1 MIRRRRFAASARPAR
16 RWMLWR
22 GACQPREVIAAA
34 AAVTRAAL
42 QLLLCSVPA
51 FAQPATPGPP
61 LQLADL
67 QQAAIASDPRTREL
81 TLLESQSSLR
91 QANLSRQWYPST
103 SVESLVQY
111 QTDAPTTP
119 LLTADSKPFFSAP
132 KDNYDVYGRIEQR
145 LWDPGVGAQSA
156 VERAQLAEQQARV
169 RTAVFAVRQ
178 QVNDA
183 FFAAATLQQRLNVV
197 TATITELEGRLRE
210 ANARVQEG
218 TAVRSDAG
226 AVEATLLQRQQDAD
240 ELRANMRGALARL
253 ATIVGRPIPTD
264 AVPAV
269 PDLAVQFSRVRDQL
283 QTLRLRPEY
292 EQFAKTRDRIATQQ
306 EVTGA
311 QSQPKV
317 TAFGR
322 VGFGRPA
329 LDFIQN
335 EWEAYGVGGVR
346 LQWNAWNWG
355 TTGREREAQQLQSD
369 ITSAEEA
376 AFAKG
381 VAAAVEGD
389 LATIEH
395 LARALETDQRIIDL
409 RADVERTARVRL
421 QEGVLTSSDYL
432 ARDTEL
438 LQARIAQA
446 THQVELAQ
454 ARARVLTTIG
464 AEVR

>member
-1 MIRRRRFAASARPAR
+1 MRSLRWRLPWRVASLTRLAPLLVSWDVLFALSN
-16 RWMLWR
+16 
-22 GACQPREVIAAA
+22 
-34 AAVTRAAL
+34 T
-42 QLLLCSVPA
+42 PA
-51 FAQPATPGPP
+51 FAQPATSGTP

-67 QQAAIASDPRTREL
+67 QQAAVASDPRTREL

-91 QANLSRQWYPST
+91 LENLSRQWYPSS

-119 LLTADSKPFFSAP
+119 LLTADGKPFFSAP
-132 KDNYDVYGRIEQR
+132 KDNYDIYGRIEQR

-197 TATITELEGRLRE
+197 TATIAELEGRLRE

-218 TAVRSDAG
+218 TAVPSDA
-226 AVEATLLQRQQDAD
+226 AAIEATLLQRQQDAD
-240 ELRANMRGALARL
+240 ELRANIRGALARL
-253 ATIVGRPIPTD
+253 STIVGRPLPAD
-264 AVPAV
+264 AVPTV
-269 PDLAVQFSRVRDQL
+269 PDLSVQFSSVRDQL
-283 QTLRLRPEY
+283 QTVRLRPEY
-292 EQFAKTRDRIATQQ
+292 EQFAKTRERIASQQ
-306 EVTGA
+306 EVTSA

-335 EWEAYGVGGVR
+335 EWEVYGIGGVR

-355 TTGREREAQQLQSD
+355 TTGREREAQKLQSD

-376 AFAKG
+376 AFTKG
-381 VAAAVEGD
+381 VAAAVDGD

-409 RADVERTARVRL
+409 RAAVEQTARVRL

>member
-1 MIRRRRFAASARPAR
+1 MIRRDGSVVTARPAR
-16 RWMLWR
+16 R
-22 GACQPREVIAAA
+22 
-34 AAVTRAAL
+34 TRAGAL
-42 QLLLCSVPA
+42 ACVATAALHVVSGSAPA
-51 FAQPATPGPP
+51 FAQQATPGMQ

-67 QQAAIASDPRTREL
+67 QQAAISSDPRTREL

-91 QANLSRQWYPST
+91 LANVSRQWYPAT

-119 LLTADSKPFFSAP
+119 LLTAEGKPFFSAP
-132 KDNYDVYGRIEQR
+132 KDNYDIYGRIEQR
-145 LWDPGVGAQSA
+145 LWDRGVGAQSA

-183 FFAAATLQQRLNVV
+183 FFAAATLQQRLDVIS
-197 TATITELEGRLRE
+197 ATVTELEGRLRE

-218 TAVRSDAG
+218 TAVQADA
-226 AVEATLLQRQQDAD
+226 AAIEATLLQRQQDAD
-240 ELRANMRGALARL
+240 ELRANMRGAIARL
-253 ATIVGRPIPTD
+253 ATIVGRPIPAD
-264 AVPAV
+264 AVPTL
-269 PDLAVQFSRVRDQL
+269 PDLAAPFSSVRDQL

-292 EQFAKTRDRIATQQ
+292 EQFGKTRERIAAQQ
-306 EVTGA
+306 EVTGV

-322 VGFGRPA
+322 IGFGRPA

-355 TTGREREAQQLQSD
+355 TTGREREAQKLQSD

-376 AFAKG
+376 AFTRSI
-381 VAAAVEGD
+381 AAAVEGD
-389 LATIEH
+389 LATIDH
-395 LARALETDQRIIDL
+395 LTRALATDQRIIDL

>member
-1 MIRRRRFAASARPAR
+1 MNSRRDHLPWCGTRRP
-16 RWMLWR
+16 R
-22 GACQPREVIAAA
+22 GASAAA
-34 AAVTRAAL
+34 ASLTRAAL
-42 QLLLCSVPA
+42 HVLLCSAPA
-51 FAQPATPGPP
+51 VAQQATPGTP

-81 TLLESQSSLR
+81 SLLESQSALR
-91 QANLSRQWYPST
+91 LENISKQWYPAT

-111 QTDAPTTP
+111 QSDAPRTTVNDP
-119 LLTADSKPFFSAP
+119 TGRPFFAIP
-132 KDNYDVYGRIEQR
+132 KDTYDFYARVEQR
-145 LWDPGVGAQSA
+145 LWDPGVNALSA

-183 FFAAATLQQRLNVV
+183 FFTAATLQQRLNVV
-197 TATITELEGRLRE
+197 TATIAELEGRLRE
-210 ANARVQEG
+210 SNARVREG
-218 TAVRSDAG
+218 TLLPADA
-226 AVEATLLQRQQDAD
+226 AAIEATLLQRQQDAD
-240 ELRANMRGALARL
+240 ELRANIRGALARL
-253 ATIVGRPIPTD
+253 ATIVGKEFPAD
-264 AVPAV
+264 AVPAL
-269 PDLAVQFSRVRDQL
+269 PELAPQFSGVRGQL
-283 QTLRLRPEY
+283 QTLRMRPEY
-292 EQFAKTRDRIATQQ
+292 EQFAKTRERIARQQ
-306 EVTGA
+306 EVTGS
-311 QSQPKV
+311 QSQPKL

-322 VGFGRPA
+322 GGFGRPT
-329 LDFIQN
+329 LDFLDV
-335 EWEAYGVGGVR
+335 EWQFYGLGGVR

-355 TTGREREAQQLQSD
+355 MTGREREAQKLQAD
-369 ITSAEEA
+369 ITSTEEA
-376 AFAKG
+376 AFTKS

-389 LATIEH
+389 LATIDH
-395 LARALETDQRIIDL
+395 LTRALETDQRIIDL

-464 AEVR
+464 VEVR